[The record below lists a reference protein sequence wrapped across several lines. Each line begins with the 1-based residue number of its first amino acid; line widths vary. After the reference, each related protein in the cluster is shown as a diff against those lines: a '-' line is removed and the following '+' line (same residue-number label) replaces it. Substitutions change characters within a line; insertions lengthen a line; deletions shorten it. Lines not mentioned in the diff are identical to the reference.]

1 MLSTRG
7 FTFPAGFVAAAIF
20 ITCLITLPT
29 PAHAVGA
36 SLDLSG
42 KTADEATEIV
52 KKSLKRLDAN
62 CIEQDITLGSHWRCK
77 TPFYS
82 IIGLDVFVSS
92 IPDKTVI
99 RADSRNRQSYAF
111 IDLVANET
119 GAKPYEHK
127 YGDKSLLLAAGA
139 TLITPALGYWYV
151 NSKSMIKNKSVFLP
165 FLGFLAGDLALFWVS
180 SKIYFT
186 NGFDP
191 FDVGLT
197 SMLIS
202 MGTYRAVML
211 VPFSIQVMAHNRFA
225 GLQISFRF

>member
-7 FTFPAGFVAAAIF
+7 FKFPAGFIASAFFFAGM
-20 ITCLITLPT
+20 LALPSSSY
-29 PAHAVGA
+29 AVGA

-62 CIEQDITLGSHWRCK
+62 CVEQEITLGSHWRCK

-111 IDLVANET
+111 IDLVAQET
-119 GAKPYEHK
+119 GTKPYDNK
-127 YGDKSLLLAAGA
+127 YGNKSLLLAAGA

-151 NSKSMIKNKSVFLP
+151 NSNSMIKNKSIFLP

>member
-1 MLSTRG
+1 MLSRAG
-7 FTFPAGFVAAAIF
+7 FKIPSCLLSFAVLVCCTLAVPAGI
-20 ITCLITLPT
+20 
-29 PAHAVGA
+29 HSVGS
-36 SLDLSG
+36 SLDIPG
-42 KTADEATEIV
+42 KSADEVTEIV
-52 KKSLKRLDAN
+52 KRSLKRIDAN
-62 CIEQDITLGSHWRCK
+62 CVEQEITLGSHWRCK

-82 IIGLDVFVSS
+82 IIGLDVFVST
-92 IPDKTVI
+92 IPEKTVI

-111 IDLVANET
+111 IDLISHET
-119 GAKPYEHK
+119 GAKPYENK
-127 YGDKSLLLAAGA
+127 YSEKSLLLSTGA
-139 TLITPALGYWYV
+139 TLISPALGYWYV
-151 NSKSMIKNKSVFLP
+151 NSNSMIKNKSVFLP
-165 FLGFLAGDLALFWVS
+165 FLGFLAGDLALFWMS

>member
-7 FTFPAGFVAAAIF
+7 FKFPAGFFASVLFIVVLAA
-20 ITCLITLPT
+20 LPSST
-29 PAHAVGA
+29 HAVGA

-62 CIEQDITLGSHWRCK
+62 CIEQEVTLGSHWRCK

-111 IDLVANET
+111 IDLVASET
-119 GAKPYEHK
+119 GAKPYDHK

-151 NSKSMIKNKSVFLP
+151 NSNSMIKNKSIFLP

>member
-7 FTFPAGFVAAAIF
+7 FRFPAGFVASAIF
-20 ITCLITLPT
+20 IAGLLALPAS
-29 PAHAVGA
+29 AHAIGA

-62 CIEQDITLGSHWRCK
+62 CVEQEITLGSHWRCK
-77 TPFYS
+77 TPFFS
-82 IIGLDVFVSS
+82 IVGLDVFVSS

-111 IDLVANET
+111 IDLVASET
-119 GAKPYEHK
+119 GAKPYENK
-127 YGDKSLLLAAGA
+127 YGEKSLLIAAGA

-151 NSKSMIKNKSVFLP
+151 NSNSMIKNKSIFLP

-191 FDVGLT
+191 FDVGLK

-202 MGTYRAVML
+202 LGTYRAIML

-225 GLQISFRF
+225 GLQITFRF